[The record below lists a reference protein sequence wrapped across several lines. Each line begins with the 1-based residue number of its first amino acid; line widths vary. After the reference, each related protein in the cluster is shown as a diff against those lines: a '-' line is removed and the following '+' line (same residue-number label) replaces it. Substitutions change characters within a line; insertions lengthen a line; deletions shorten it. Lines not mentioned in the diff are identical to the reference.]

1 MPLVC
6 VDILTPSVTHSFL
19 SHPHWHSWYPPGHG
33 DIYQSLKRSG
43 LLDQFLKQGKEFIF
57 ISNID
62 NLGATVDLSEQGLNV
77 WGWGKWAEGM
87 GREGARIREE
97 GITIVCGSASSVAV
111 LSVDV

>member
-1 MPLVC
+1 M
-6 VDILTPSVTHSFL
+6 THSFL
-19 SHPHWHSWYPPGHG
+19 SHPHWYSWYPPGHG

-77 WGWGKWAEGM
+77 WVCVEGKWVCVRGEVGRGEGKERVH
-87 GREGARIREE
+87 G
-97 GITIVCGSASSVAV
+97 
-111 LSVDV
+111 

>member
-1 MPLVC
+1 M
-6 VDILTPSVTHSFL
+6 THSFL

-62 NLGATVDLSEQGLNV
+62 NLGATVDLSEQGLSV
-77 WGWGKWAEGM
+77 WGWGCG
-87 GREGARIREE
+87 GSGGSGGSGQRGGEE
-97 GITIVCGSASSVAV
+97 RVHG
-111 LSVDV
+111 

>member
-1 MPLVC
+1 M
-6 VDILTPSVTHSFL
+6 THSFL
-19 SHPHWHSWYPPGHG
+19 SHPPWYSWYPPGHG

-77 WGWGKWAEGM
+77 WVWGGGGGGSGQRGGERGGVWIG
-87 GREGARIREE
+87 EE
-97 GITIVCGSASSVAV
+97 GITIVCGSASSVAM